1 MALDSYLRKQKLITY
16 LQDVDNMLDAACAV
30 MRTEAQKEERR
41 QGRVRSH
48 MLYHEEL
55 ER

>member
-1 MALDSYLRKQKLITY
+1 
-16 LQDVDNMLDAACAV
+16 MLDAAWAV
-30 MRTEAQKEERR
+30 MSTEAQKEERR
-41 QGRVRSH
+41 QGRVSSD

>member
-1 MALDSYLRKQKLITY
+1 
-16 LQDVDNMLDAACAV
+16 MLDAACAV
-30 MRTEAQKEERR
+30 MLTEAQKEERR
-41 QGRVRSH
+41 QGRVRSD